1 MVDANLCGL
10 YFAVGK
16 SSVLQFDLL
25 VWSPEIE
32 VMWCR
37 RIEEQKYYGN
47 NGGKNPERIE
57 AIGLQDCH
65 SRQNEGEPYGGRQS
79 EPRYGKESDDA
90 CEASG
95 QVPRVTIERPRSEVE
110 LTAYGLPN
118 RNKNVSD

>member
-1 MVDANLCGL
+1 MVNANLRGL

-25 VWSPEIE
+25 VGSPEIE

-65 SRQNEGEPYGGRQS
+65 SRQNEGE
-79 EPRYGKESDDA
+79 RYGKESDDA
-90 CEASG
+90 CKAAG

-110 LTAYGLPN
+110 LTAYCLPD